1 MPMLLLVIGIIT
13 FSGIHLVATFP
24 DLRQRLVN
32 RLGEGP
38 YKGTFAAIAL
48 VGLLLIIIGKARADV
63 VPLWEVPGWGRA
75 AALAVMPIAF
85 ILLVGAYL
93 PTNIKR
99 FTSHPMLWGVVIWAV
114 AHLLANGD
122 LASLLLF
129 GGLGVFALAMMWS
142 EYTHKAVLSNER
154 QPFSRDLVT
163 VGAGVLLYGF
173 FVVVHPY
180 LFGAAVIT

>member
-1 MPMLLLVIGIIT
+1 MPMLLLVIGIII

-24 DLRQRLVN
+24 DLRQHLVD

-38 YKGTFAAIAL
+38 YKGILAGIAL
-48 VGLLLIIIGKARADV
+48 VGLLLFIIGKARADV

-75 AALAVMPIAF
+75 AALAVMPAAF
-85 ILLVGAYL
+85 VLLMSAYL

-99 FTSHPMLWGVVIWAV
+99 FTSHPMLWGVVLWAV

-129 GGLGVFALAMMWS
+129 GGLGVFALTMMWS
-142 EYTHKAVLSNER
+142 EYTHKVVLSIER
-154 QPFSRDLVT
+154 QPYSEDLIT
-163 VGAGVLLYGF
+163 VAAGLLLYGVF
-173 FVVVHPY
+173 LVVHPY
-180 LFGAAVIT
+180 LFGTAVIT